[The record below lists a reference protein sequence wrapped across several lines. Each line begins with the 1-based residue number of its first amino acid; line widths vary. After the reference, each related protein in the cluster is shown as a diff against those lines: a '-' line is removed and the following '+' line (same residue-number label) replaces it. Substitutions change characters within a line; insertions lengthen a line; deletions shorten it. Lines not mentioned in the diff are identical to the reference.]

1 MLKVEAEAGVDDVQL
16 APGLAKMA
24 DYNGSSAGRVRA
36 CQCFSAHSKIL
47 AAIMEWLSQGRQKF
61 PCPSR
66 VLHLFVARVASQR
79 LLS

>member
-1 MLKVEAEAGVDDVQL
+1 MLKVKAGVDDVQL
-16 APGLAKMA
+16 ALGLAKMA